1 MIEAATQPEGAVEH
15 ADAAFYPRP
24 EAKAPPEPTL
34 LLVLLSLVR
43 ATPTLGQHDALYPRF
58 LGQPL
63 VLGRVEASICCQKL
77 WRSSEVRLVR
87 L

>member
-1 MIEAATQPEGAVEH
+1 
-15 ADAAFYPRP
+15 
-24 EAKAPPEPTL
+24 
-34 LLVLLSLVR
+34 
-43 ATPTLGQHDALYPRF
+43 